1 MTYPSRPIASNAVP
15 ESIRTALLDFYREL
29 PRGPKAPRFSLV
41 RALREMHTPNGLRDG
56 YERELLGSFAVA
68 LGRHYDPHRVTIP
81 WAVLSPFRDLAATP
95 VDDAAGH
102 SAWQDPRQR
111 DLTAASGPSA
121 GYLIGEEQA
130 RVVDVLRGWSIV
142 VDGGIQ
148 VIPMDHGNLAVP
160 RNMGNTTPT
169 WLATENTNATEVG
182 PAVGDLTLSPKTCA
196 IYTEFSHVLSKV
208 APQLEYF
215 LRQHLVGSAGQ
226 AIDTAVFGGA
236 GASGQP
242 LGILNTAG
250 VGVVS
255 GASIN
260 WAGVRTIRKSAIA
273 AGAREENMIFVGG
286 STAQDVLAGR
296 ERISGGGHAIWDDS
310 GNMAGLRAVAT
321 NRIPLDAVV
330 CGDFSQVVMALWG
343 GVEVEINPFANFQA
357 GIQGARVMVAMDAA
371 VLNPGAFSVATGIT

>member
-1 MTYPSRPIASNAVP
+1 MTYPSRPIAAQAVP
-15 ESIRTALLDFYREL
+15 DSIREALRDFYREL
-29 PRGPKAPRFSLV
+29 PRGPQAPRFSLV
-41 RALREMHTPNGLRDG
+41 RALREMHTPDGLRDG
-56 YERELLGSFAVA
+56 FEREVLGSFAVA

-81 WAVLSPFRDLAATP
+81 WAVLSPYRDLAAAP
-95 VDDAAGH
+95 AADDWERGTGH
-102 SAWQDPRQR
+102 ERHQR

-148 VIPMDHGNLAVP
+148 VIPMDSGNLVVP
-160 RNMGNTTPT
+160 RNIGNSTGY
-169 WLATENTNATEVG
+169 WLATEGTNTTEVQ
-182 PAVGDLTLSPKTCA
+182 PTVGDLMLSPKTCA
-196 IYTEFSHVLSKV
+196 VYTEFSHVLSKV
-208 APQLEYF
+208 APQLEFF
-215 LRQHLVGSAGQ
+215 LRQHLLGSVGQ
-226 AIDTAVFGGA
+226 AVDTAVFGGT

-242 LGILNTAG
+242 LGILNTPG

-255 GASIN
+255 GSSID
-260 WAGVRTIRKSAIA
+260 WAGVRTIRKSAIG

-296 ERISGGGHAIWDDS
+296 ERISGGSHAIWDDS

-357 GIQGARVMVAMDAA
+357 GIQGARVMVAMDAG
-371 VLNPGAFSVATGIT
+371 VLNPGAFSVVTSIT